1 MKSQPRENRV
11 LQGDVPCRQCLCT
24 ELSEVEY
31 KEVWNLQQAIVAAR
45 KDKILNRDVILLLEH
60 SPVFTLGRR
69 GGLENLMVSKAF
81 LKKTGIEVI
90 HTERGGNIT
99 FHGPGQLVG
108 YPIIDL
114 RAARLSVVDYV
125 NSLEEVMIR
134 TATDY
139 GVRAERNPMNRG
151 IWVGNSKMG
160 SIGIAVRR
168 GISFHGFAL
177 NVNLSLKP
185 FQWINPCG
193 LRGIGVTSLAR
204 ETTRQIPMHRVRT
217 TVERHMQA
225 IFGIKLEST
234 KLSELRN
241 LLKKQEASEP
251 NLTSDVAVLRT

>member
-1 MKSQPRENRV
+1 MKLQPRENRV
-11 LQGDVPCRQCLCT
+11 LQGDVPCRQCLCL
-24 ELSEVEY
+24 ELSKVAY
-31 KEVWNLQQAIVAAR
+31 KEAWNLQLAIVAAR
-45 KDKILNRDVILLLEH
+45 KDKILNSDVILLLEH
-60 SPVFTLGRR
+60 FPVFTLGRR
-69 GGLENLMVSKAF
+69 GGLENLTVSKAF

-90 HTERGGNIT
+90 HIERGGNIT

-151 IWVGNSKMG
+151 IWVGNSKIG

-168 GISFHGFAL
+168 WISFHGFAL

-193 LRGIGVTSLAR
+193 LQGIGVTSLAR
-204 ETTRQIPMHRVRT
+204 EISRQIPMHRVRET
-217 TVERHMQA
+217 AKRHMEA
-225 IFGIKLEST
+225 IFGIKLAT
-234 KLSELRN
+234 AGLPELRN
-241 LLKKQEASEP
+241 LLKAQEESE
-251 NLTSDVAVLRT
+251 LK

>member
-1 MKSQPRENRV
+1 MKSQPRENHV
-11 LQGDVPCRQCLCT
+11 LQDDVPCRQCLCT
-24 ELSEVEY
+24 ELSKVEY
-31 KEVWNLQQAIVAAR
+31 REAWNLQLAIVAAR
-45 KDKILNRDVILLLEH
+45 KDKILNRDVILLIEH

-69 GGLENLMVSKAF
+69 GGLENLTVSKSF

-90 HTERGGNIT
+90 HIERGGNIT

-125 NSLEEVMIR
+125 NSLEEVMLR

-151 IWVGNSKMG
+151 IWVGNSKIG

-193 LRGIGVTSLAR
+193 LQGIGVTSLAR
-204 ETTRQIPMHRVRT
+204 EISRQIPMHRVRET
-217 TVERHMQA
+217 AKRHMEA
-225 IFGIKLEST
+225 IFGIKLGT
-234 KLSELRN
+234 VVFSELRN
-241 LLKKQEASEP
+241 LLKAQEEP
-251 NLTSDVAVLRT
+251 KLN